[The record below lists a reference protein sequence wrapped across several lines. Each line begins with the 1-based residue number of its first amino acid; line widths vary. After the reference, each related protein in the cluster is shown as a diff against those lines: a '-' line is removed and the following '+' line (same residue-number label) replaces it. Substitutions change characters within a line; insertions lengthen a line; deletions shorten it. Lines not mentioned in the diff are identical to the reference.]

1 MQDIEM
7 LHHIHKSTEMGREGI
22 LSVLGSAKDAALRT
36 ALEQQL
42 TEYEQMMG
50 SSARLLEER
59 GKTPKGVPAA
69 AKLSARMTS
78 AEDVDGPLSL

>member
-59 GKTPKGVPAA
+59 GKTPKGSRQPQ
-69 AKLSARMTS
+69 SCQP
-78 AEDVDGPLSL
+78 G